1 VVETVLELIVSV
13 LLLLIATWIA
23 IFGGIGALL
32 SRNRGGSTPAGLAW
46 GTGLGPLGWLVIIW
60 TMREGES
67 LPISEQQI
75 SPSSSYLPLST
86 NSSPASS
93 SPAPERWDPWNE

>member
-1 VVETVLELIVSV
+1 VVETVLGLIVSV
-13 LLLLIATWIA
+13 LLLLVAAWIA

-46 GTGLGPLGWLVIIW
+46 GTGLGPIGWLVIIW
-60 TMREGES
+60 TTREGES

-75 SPSSSYLPLST
+75 SSSSYLPLST
-86 NSSPASS
+86 NSSPAPT